1 MDEWLFLSPVLRSY
15 LTPSLV
21 ELIELFTDL
30 FTDYTLRNVAAGAA
44 VLGIVSG
51 TLGSFA
57 LLRQQSLL
65 GDAVSHAALPGV
77 VIAYLLTGSKA
88 PLILII
94 GAALAGWAATAMVML
109 TVSITLI
116 KYESSLGIALSVFFG
131 FGLVLLT
138 FLQKLPDANQAGLDT
153 FLFGQAASLVQRDVI
168 TMSVLGGLAILTVTL
183 FWKEFKLLS
192 FDSDYGESLGFSM
205 RRVDILLT
213 ALIVVAIVIGLQTV
227 GVVLM
232 SAMIIAPAAAA
243 RQWTNRLSL
252 MVILSAVFGA
262 LAGTSGAL
270 ISSTQSRLPTGPVV
284 VLGAGA
290 IVVVSL
296 FFAPARGLMWTWIRQ
311 WRNGKR
317 LRMEAVMVDLY
328 ALAAQHDRASYP
340 HEEAVLNMM
349 TNITGRSLKTLM
361 ALEDRGLANRVGPSQ
376 WALTDAGIARVQK
389 VLEQN
394 NLR

>member
-1 MDEWLFLSPVLRSY
+1 MDL
-15 LTPSLV
+15 LV
-21 ELIELFTDL
+21 DL

-57 LLRQQSLL
+57 LLRQQSLM

-77 VIAYLLTGSKA
+77 VLAYMLTASKA
-88 PLILII
+88 PLALIA
-94 GAALAGWAATAMVML
+94 GAALAGWAATALVMM
-109 TVSITLI
+109 TVAHTRI
-116 KYESSLGIALSVFFG
+116 KYDSALGIALSVFFG

-138 FLQKLPDANQAGLDT
+138 FLQKQPDANQAGLDT

-168 TMSVLGGLAILTVTL
+168 TMSILGGLAILTTVL
-183 FWKEFKLLS
+183 FWKEFKLLA
-192 FDSDYGESLGFSM
+192 FDEDYGKSLGYPM
-205 RRVDILLT
+205 RRIDILLT
-213 ALIVVAIVIGLQTV
+213 GLIVVSIVIGLQTV

-252 MVILSAVFGA
+252 MVMLSAFFGA
-262 LAGTSGAL
+262 ASGLTGAL
-270 ISSTQSRLPTGPVV
+270 ISSTQTRLPTGPVV
-284 VLGAGA
+284 VLVAGV
-290 IVVVSL
+290 IVFVSL
-296 FFAPARGLMWTWIRQ
+296 LFAPARGLVWTWIRQ

-328 ALAAQHDRASYP
+328 SLAAQHERASHP

-349 TNITGRSLKTLM
+349 TDIAGRSFKTLE
-361 ALEDRGLANRVGPSQ
+361 ALEDRGLAERVGPSQ
-376 WALTDAGIARVQK
+376 WALTDAGIARARSVIESTGGGQ
-389 VLEQN
+389 
-394 NLR
+394 